1 MLKVLLVGDKNI
13 GKITF
18 AFCWKED
25 VPAGLLGYER
35 LYSEGDVCKAKVSV
49 GDQEVMVHLRDTS
62 GQEELEAIVEMA
74 YLETDIFLLL
84 FSCEDVNSLERMRSK
99 WAPRI
104 IQVVKN
110 PRAMVLVGVRGN
122 VRENYQEHEALGE
135 SSFGESPVKD
145 EMIQK
150 VMRDIRADCFM
161 ECCPKINYSV
171 QEVMARAVAICLGV
185 EQKGLEEK
193 KGPGNKHQRKTSK
206 CNVA

>member
-1 MLKVLLVGDKNI
+1 MLQ
-13 GKITF
+13 F
-18 AFCWKED
+18 W
-25 VPAGLLGYER
+25 
-35 LYSEGDVCKAKVSV
+35 
-49 GDQEVMVHLRDTS
+49 DTA
-62 GQEELEAIVEMA
+62 GQEEIENIRVQS
-74 YLETDIFLLL
+74 YVGTDVFLLL

-135 SSFGESPVKD
+135 SPFGESPVKD

-150 VMRDIRADCFM
+150 VMRDIRADCFI